1 MTGRASRDR
10 DERLP
15 ERMRDYRIEAEPRQS
30 PDLHKLVQLFIGMA
44 RSRAEQDRTTP
55 ATDADTAFAMP
66 TATLKRKS
74 RRFCPMGAS
83 CSAMKNRNSALMPSR
98 RCNI

>member
-44 RSRAEQDRTTP
+44 RSRAEQDRARP
-55 ATDADTAFAMP
+55 APDAVSP
-66 TATLKRKS
+66 V
-74 RRFCPMGAS
+74 PGACRDS
-83 CSAMKNRNSALMPSR
+83 KVESDQQEAND
-98 RCNI
+98 

>member
-55 ATDADTAFAMP
+55 ATDADTVLP
-66 TATLKRKS
+66 
-74 RRFCPMGAS
+74 AS
-83 CSAMKNRNSALMPSR
+83 EQCRDGEVESEAREANG
-98 RCNI
+98 